1 MTKQKNQTTPLAI
14 KFKQE
19 HPDAYKA
26 AYKKTLLDAFDT
38 ERETNEGFRH
48 LRARPCQTCNQES
61 AFFYSHKCWRCFY
74 AQEFYD
80 HIEMAIATRQID
92 SSIRQRRL
100 EYQDINHGEL
110 TKALEDLTIT

>member
-1 MTKQKNQTTPLAI
+1 MTKQKTVKTPLAI
-14 KFKQE
+14 VFKKE

-26 AYKKTLLDAFDT
+26 AYEKTLLDAFDT
-38 ERETNEGFRH
+38 EHDTHENFRH

-61 AFFYSHKCWRCFY
+61 AFFYNDKCWRCFY

-80 HIEMAIATRQID
+80 HIETAIATRQLE

-100 EYQDINHGEL
+100 EYQDTNHGEL